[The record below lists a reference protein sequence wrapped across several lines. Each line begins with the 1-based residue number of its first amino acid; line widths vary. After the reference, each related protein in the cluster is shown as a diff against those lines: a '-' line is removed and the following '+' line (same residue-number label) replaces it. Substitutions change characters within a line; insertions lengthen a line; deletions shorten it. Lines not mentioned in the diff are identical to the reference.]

1 MQRDED
7 GGFLLPTA
15 NGMPRGSRACYRAW
29 VRFWGGIGG
38 LGIGDLSRRRCS
50 SHWLSQAPIS
60 SARRRSALRQISA
73 RPSGSVLFC
82 SRSIALLH
90 MNYEKRR
97 AEKLHWQNRFRDVP
111 ANRSL
116 MTGFVCDSGAPI
128 VAQIANPISMAV
140 KKYGAGIPLPHVQ

>member
-1 MQRDED
+1 
-7 GGFLLPTA
+7 
-15 NGMPRGSRACYRAW
+15 
-29 VRFWGGIGG
+29 
-38 LGIGDLSRRRCS
+38 
-50 SHWLSQAPIS
+50 
-60 SARRRSALRQISA
+60 
-73 RPSGSVLFC
+73 
-82 SRSIALLH
+82 